1 MKAIKKVWN
10 KTLSLYCYK
19 RCGFS
24 VASLFFIKSLMC
36 KVYMH
41 FAVFMFRK
49 KWLVKKDGVSVFD
62 FNGALIPGI
71 STFEFVYMLKN
82 VFEDT
87 FLISCFFEDK
97 YDKKTV
103 ELVDS
108 ITAEGPYGYEDGRFD
123 VTVKEGDVVID
134 AGAWVGDF
142 GAYSASRGALAY
154 CFEPA
159 SVMYGLLCETAKLN
173 ENKIV
178 PIKLALGD
186 EDSVGFI
193 SGGDG
198 GASSAK
204 ISSDKMGEEI
214 WVTTLDSFVKEHN
227 LERVDFIKSDI
238 EGFERNLLMGAR
250 ETLRKFAPKLAICTY
265 HLPDDPIVL
274 AQIIKEANP
283 NYKIVQ
289 MRHKLFAAVV

>member
-1 MKAIKKVWN
+1 MKAIKMVWN
-10 KTLSLYCYK
+10 ETLSLYRYK

-24 VASLFFIKSLMC
+24 VASFFFIKSLMC
-36 KVYMH
+36 KMYIH
-41 FAVFMFRK
+41 FAVFMFRQ
-49 KWLVKKDGVSVFD
+49 KWLVKKEGVSVFN
-62 FNGALIPGI
+62 FNGAYIPGI
-71 STFEFVYMLKN
+71 RTYEFVYMLKN

-87 FLISCFFEDK
+87 FLISCFYGDR
-97 YDKKTV
+97 YDKRIV

-108 ITAEGPYGYEDGRFD
+108 MTAEGPYGYKDGEFD
-123 VTVKEGDVVID
+123 VTVKDGDIVID

-142 GAYSASRGALAY
+142 GAYSASKGALAY

-159 SVMYGLLCETAKLN
+159 SIMYDLLCETTKLN
-173 ENKIV
+173 NNKIV

-186 EDSVGFI
+186 ENAVGFI
-193 SGGDG
+193 SGGEG
-198 GASSAK
+198 GNSAAK
-204 ISSDKMGEEI
+204 ISSDKIGEEI
-214 WVTTLDSFVKEHN
+214 RITTLDSFVKEHN
-227 LERVDFIKSDI
+227 LECVDFIKSDI

-265 HLPDDPIVL
+265 HLPDDPVVL

-283 NYKIVQ
+283 NYRIVQ